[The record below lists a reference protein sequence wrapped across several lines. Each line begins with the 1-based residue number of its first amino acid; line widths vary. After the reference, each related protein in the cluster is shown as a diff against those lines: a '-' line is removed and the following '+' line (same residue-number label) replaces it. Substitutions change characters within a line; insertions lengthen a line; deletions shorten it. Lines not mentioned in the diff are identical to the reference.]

1 LSFFS
6 VIGHF
11 FSSLFGTNGG
21 LAQKVLHEAGS
32 FVNMAQPII
41 EEIETEI
48 KSLPDQGKSIQAIEA
63 FLAKYDSD
71 AIKVAG
77 IATSL
82 SGLPAADLWKNLAVT
97 ALSALTPAG
106 TAASLLNLAVE
117 LAYNIFKQSK
127 MAPIALQT
135 TVPTT

>member
-48 KSLPDQGKSIQAIEA
+48 KSLPDQGKSIQSIEA

-71 AIKVAG
+71 AVKVAG

-82 SGLPAADLWKNLAVT
+82 AGLPASGPYGKTLAVT
-97 ALSALTPAG
+97 ASVRA
-106 TAASLLNLAVE
+106 
-117 LAYNIFKQSK
+117 
-127 MAPIALQT
+127 
-135 TVPTT
+135 